1 MASLADFQHI
11 VVGNDGAYIVVL
23 ARRCGKGE
31 QAVQPCYLVR
41 IDLNGRNELA
51 QRLYQL
57 CIELCFQY
65 QYLVLRT
72 ENLLLV
78 LLQFLGNVAFG
89 IGKGLL
95 AYPLCRHLVL
105 MRVAHLDVVAEN
117 IVVAYLQTG
126 NLCQFALALLYL
138 QQIILAGVGNPA
150 QLVQL
155 GTDTGFDDTSLINQ

>member
-1 MASLADFQHI
+1 MISADGLAVEFGGTTLFSDISFVI
-11 VVGNDGAYIVVL
+11 NEKDRIALMGKNGA
-23 ARRCGKGE
+23 GKST
-31 QAVQPCYLVR
+31 LH
-41 IDLNGRNELA
+41 
-51 QRLYQL
+51 
-57 CIELCFQY
+57 
-65 QYLVLRT
+65 VLRA

-78 LLQFLGNVAFG
+78 FLQFLGNIALG

>member
-1 MASLADFQHI
+1 
-11 VVGNDGAYIVVL
+11 
-23 ARRCGKGE
+23 
-31 QAVQPCYLVR
+31 
-41 IDLNGRNELA
+41 
-51 QRLYQL
+51 
-57 CIELCFQY
+57 
-65 QYLVLRT
+65 
-72 ENLLLV
+72 
-78 LLQFLGNVAFG
+78 
-89 IGKGLL
+89 
-95 AYPLCRHLVL
+95 